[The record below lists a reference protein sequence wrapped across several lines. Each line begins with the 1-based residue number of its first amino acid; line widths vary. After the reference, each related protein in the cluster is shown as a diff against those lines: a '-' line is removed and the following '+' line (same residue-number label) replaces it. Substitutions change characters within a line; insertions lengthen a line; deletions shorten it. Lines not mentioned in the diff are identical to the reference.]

1 MLVGGVRVPGVP
13 VVKTDT
19 SGDGISGGGGSI
31 KHVLYAPLA
40 SCHAIID
47 LCLML
52 LPRAARET
60 AGSKGLSDVAGQ
72 SCPAGAGSSA
82 LHPPHDQASASSGPR
97 PHSHSA

>member
-1 MLVGGVRVPGVP
+1 MLVGGVRVPAVP
-13 VVKTDT
+13 VVKKNT
-19 SGDGISGGGGSI
+19 SGDSISGGGGSS
-31 KHVLYAPLA
+31 KRVPYAPLA

-72 SCPAGAGSSA
+72 SCLAGAGSSA

>member
-1 MLVGGVRVPGVP
+1 MVLVVVVVVAARTVR
-13 VVKTDT
+13 
-19 SGDGISGGGGSI
+19 
-31 KHVLYAPLA
+31 A
-40 SCHAIID
+40 SAIID

-60 AGSKGLSDVAGQ
+60 AGSKGLSDLAGQ
-72 SCPAGAGSSA
+72 SCLAGAGSSA